1 MRRFDALEG
10 LLGLGAMGER
20 SIASRRIF
28 EGRVINLRVDTV
40 ELPDGRTTTR
50 EIVEHRGAVAIIPIL
65 DDGRIAL
72 VRQYRAA
79 IGADLLEVP
88 AGTLEPGEDPADCAA
103 RELIE
108 ETGLRASRMEKVLF
122 AWMAPGYSA
131 EGIHYYL
138 ACDLTPCSGI
148 QDEDENLT
156 VELMDFGKAL
166 DMLDAGEFSDAK
178 TVAAL
183 CLASRILSR

>member
-1 MRRFDALEG
+1 MA
-10 LLGLGAMGER
+10 ER
-20 SIASRRIF
+20 PVATRRIY
-28 EGRVINLRVDTV
+28 EGRLINLRVDTV
-40 ELPDGRTTTR
+40 ELPDGRLTTR

-72 VRQYRAA
+72 VRQFRAA
-79 IGADLLEVP
+79 VGSDLLEVP
-88 AGTLEPGEDPADCAA
+88 AGTLDPGEDPDACAA

-108 ETGLRASRMEKVLF
+108 ETGYRASRLDKVLF

-138 ACDLTPCSGI
+138 ARGLTPCEGE

-156 VELMDFGKAL
+156 VELLDFATAL
-166 DMLDAGEFSDAK
+166 DMLDAGEFKDAK

-183 CLASRILSR
+183 CLASRILGNRI